1 MVRKSTPA
9 ERMSS
14 ITWWTSSRCS
24 PSPTIT
30 PDLVKMCGALRLT
43 LSSSRSEA

>member
-1 MVRKSTPA
+1 MVRKSMPA

-24 PSPTIT
+24 PRPTIT
-30 PDLVKMCGALRLT
+30 PDLVKIVRVELLD